1 MLFRKCTQVLKVKI
15 LIMQYGLLQGVNYY
29 VLCYWIII
37 TDVLMDEQ
45 NLVTSGSKIIKTHT
59 IKPPS
64 LYP

>member
-1 MLFRKCTQVLKVKI
+1 MASFRE
-15 LIMQYGLLQGVNYY
+15 LIII
-29 VLCYWIII
+29 III
-37 TDVLMDEQ
+37 TDVLMHEQ

>member
-1 MLFRKCTQVLKVKI
+1 MR
-15 LIMQYGLLQGVNYY
+15 YGLFQGVNYY

-37 TDVLMDEQ
+37 TDVLMHEQ